1 MRIRNLHAIGKIVET
16 PFGFK
21 ASSVLD
27 LRSAGLKD
35 NLFLIRC
42 RNSLDNM
49 TGCAHC
55 GYGPG
60 ILQFLNATELPDLPL
75 AKPPVRH
82 SRRFM
87 NTITRRDQSRGL
99 TLQDEV
105 NRLFEDNF
113 TRERSGHA
121 DLATWAPPVDIYET
135 ENELVVKAELPDFQD
150 KDIDVR
156 ITNNTLTIR
165 GERKFEKDVKE
176 ENYLRIERAHGS
188 FMRSFSLPNTV
199 SSENIRADYRNGVL
213 TLHMAKRE
221 ESKPKQI
228 KVSVAANGK

>member
-1 MRIRNLHAIGKIVET
+1 
-16 PFGFK
+16 
-21 ASSVLD
+21 
-27 LRSAGLKD
+27 
-35 NLFLIRC
+35 
-42 RNSLDNM
+42 
-49 TGCAHC
+49 
-55 GYGPG
+55 
-60 ILQFLNATELPDLPL
+60 
-75 AKPPVRH
+75 
-82 SRRFM
+82 M

-113 TRERSGHA
+113 TRDRSGHA

-176 ENYLRIERAHGS
+176 DNYLRIERAYGS
-188 FMRSFSLPNTV
+188 FVRSFSLPNTV

>member
-1 MRIRNLHAIGKIVET
+1 MDL
-16 PFGFK
+16 GFF
-21 ASSVLD
+21 SSPEYNG
-27 LRSAGLKD
+27 S
-35 NLFLIRC
+35 
-42 RNSLDNM
+42 
-49 TGCAHC
+49 
-55 GYGPG
+55 Y
-60 ILQFLNATELPDLPL
+60 LNHPSPRQQ
-75 AKPPVRH
+75 AKH

-87 NTITRRDQSRGL
+87 NTITRRDQSRSL

-121 DLATWAPPVDIYET
+121 DLATWAPAVDIYET
-135 ENELVVKAELPDFQD
+135 ENELVVKADLPDLQD

-165 GERKFEKDVKE
+165 GERKFENGVKE
-176 ENYLRIERAHGS
+176 ENYLRIERAYGS
-188 FMRSFSLPNTV
+188 FMRNFSLPNTV
-199 SSENIRADYRNGVL
+199 SSENIRAEYRNGVL

-228 KVSVAANGK
+228 KISVSANGK

>member
-1 MRIRNLHAIGKIVET
+1 V
-16 PFGFK
+16 
-21 ASSVLD
+21 
-27 LRSAGLKD
+27 
-35 NLFLIRC
+35 
-42 RNSLDNM
+42 
-49 TGCAHC
+49 
-55 GYGPG
+55 
-60 ILQFLNATELPDLPL
+60 
-75 AKPPVRH
+75 
-82 SRRFM
+82 

-113 TRERSGHA
+113 TRDRSGHA

-176 ENYLRIERAHGS
+176 DNYLRIERAYGS
-188 FMRSFSLPNTV
+188 FVRSFSLPNTV

-228 KVSVAANGK
+228 KISVAANSK

>member
-1 MRIRNLHAIGKIVET
+1 
-16 PFGFK
+16 
-21 ASSVLD
+21 
-27 LRSAGLKD
+27 
-35 NLFLIRC
+35 
-42 RNSLDNM
+42 
-49 TGCAHC
+49 
-55 GYGPG
+55 
-60 ILQFLNATELPDLPL
+60 
-75 AKPPVRH
+75 
-82 SRRFM
+82 M

-113 TRERSGHA
+113 TRERYGHA

-176 ENYLRIERAHGS
+176 ENYLRIERAYGS

-213 TLHMAKRE
+213 TLHLAKRE

-228 KVSVAANGK
+228 KISVSTNGK

>member
-1 MRIRNLHAIGKIVET
+1 
-16 PFGFK
+16 
-21 ASSVLD
+21 
-27 LRSAGLKD
+27 
-35 NLFLIRC
+35 
-42 RNSLDNM
+42 
-49 TGCAHC
+49 
-55 GYGPG
+55 
-60 ILQFLNATELPDLPL
+60 
-75 AKPPVRH
+75 
-82 SRRFM
+82 M

-121 DLATWAPPVDIYET
+121 DLATWAPAVDIYET
-135 ENELVVKAELPDFQD
+135 ENELVVKAELPDLQE

-156 ITNNTLTIR
+156 ISNNTLTIR
-165 GERKFEKDVKE
+165 GERKFDKDIKE
-176 ENYLRIERAHGS
+176 ENFLRIERAYGS

-199 SSENIRADYRNGVL
+199 SSENIRAEYRNGVL

-228 KVSVAANGK
+228 KISLSATNGK